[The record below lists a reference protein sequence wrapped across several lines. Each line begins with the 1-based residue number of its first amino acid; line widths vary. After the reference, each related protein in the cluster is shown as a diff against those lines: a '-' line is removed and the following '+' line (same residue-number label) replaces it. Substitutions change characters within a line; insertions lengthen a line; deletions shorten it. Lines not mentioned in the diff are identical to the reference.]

1 LIKLLNLIFLGLI
14 MTNCSLNSS
23 SKYWSDNQKVI
34 ENKEF
39 LINYDNDFNEYKN
52 NVLNYSN
59 NSIFP
64 DINN

>member
-1 LIKLLNLIFLGLI
+1 